1 MKPWQVKEWVIP
13 SADASFVCAME
24 QVLDV
29 YERPYNPAHPVVNLD
44 ESPLQLVSETH
55 KRFSDSQ
62 GVIHTDY
69 EYKREG
75 VVDLFLICEPLAG
88 KRHVLVK
95 AHHNRLCWAES
106 IAFIAEQLYADALK
120 ITIVQDN
127 LSAHQPAA
135 LYELFPPP
143 VAHRILKRIEFVHT
157 PKHGSWL
164 NVAEIE
170 LSVLKRVGLAKR
182 IADRLTL
189 QQQLYDYLNTRNT
202 NEFRINWRFTTKQ
215 ARVKLKKLY
224 PSINP

>member
-1 MKPWQVKEWVIP
+1 M
-13 SADASFVCAME
+13 
-24 QVLDV
+24 
-29 YERPYNPAHPVVNLD
+29 VNLD
-44 ESPLQLVSETH
+44 ESPFQLISET
-55 KRFSDSQ
+55 RPGFTDSQ
-62 GVIHTDY
+62 GVLHRDY

-88 KRHVLVK
+88 KRHVLVQ
-95 AHHNRLCWAES
+95 AQHNRLCWAES
-106 IAFIAEQLYADALK
+106 IAFIAEQLYADAPK

-127 LSAHQPAA
+127 LAAHQPAA
-135 LYELFPPP
+135 LYELFPPV
-143 VAHRILKRIEFVHT
+143 VARRILKRIEFVHT

-170 LSVLKRVGLAKR
+170 LSVLKRVGLAKP

-189 QQQLYDYLNTRNT
+189 QQQIYDYINTRNHKET
-202 NEFRINWRFTTKQ
+202 RINWQFTTEN